1 MEKKIA
7 RLVNWQKGALGGLA
21 LLAFFFYWQ
30 LGETWV
36 ADYYFA
42 NSQKLEAEFE
52 YAAAAADLD
61 KAIKL
66 VPREALYYDELAN
79 LYSETALQY
88 FLLEE
93 SGPSQQLAAAAI
105 QNSDRALMLN
115 PRHLNFYK
123 TRARV
128 FFLLA
133 QTETRYFGEA
143 ERALRSALA
152 LSPTDAQLW
161 YNLGIAQQS
170 QGKFSEAVETFQ
182 HTVTIRPNY
191 VKARLTLGD
200 LLVQLGRIEEGKA
213 QYYYILENLA
223 STDTET
229 KEKLNALENPV
240 EEMP

>member
-1 MEKKIA
+1 
-7 RLVNWQKGALGGLA
+7 
-21 LLAFFFYWQ
+21 
-30 LGETWV
+30 
-36 ADYYFA
+36 
-42 NSQKLEAEFE
+42 
-52 YAAAAADLD
+52 
-61 KAIKL
+61 
-66 VPREALYYDELAN
+66 
-79 LYSETALQY
+79 
-88 FLLEE
+88 
-93 SGPSQQLAAAAI
+93 
-105 QNSDRALMLN
+105 MLN